1 MNLVAFYYL
10 ICTDWIQNPLPL
22 RLVWREGAREG
33 DEESQAN
40 LGRHRRSPLAEGG
53 QADWMAPG
61 ERRLEPPPPAAS
73 ISAGGRRRRPGSG

>member
-1 MNLVAFYYL
+1 MHLVAFYYL

-61 ERRLEPPPPAAS
+61 ERRLASAAAGRSIHLRRRPPPAT
-73 ISAGGRRRRPGSG
+73 G